1 MTVNYYVECPVCH
14 TVTRMR
20 SPAGYVYSTPV
31 RVHCGKCQTLL
42 FGEFISDNEHLKAYF
57 KPQNCKTVNKGKYE
71 YRAEASGEI
80 ICGKM
85 VAEEGD
91 VSRPCLTAVSPVLSF
106 LQSMSMEN
114 KDAFIDYVCY
124 ASDLSDNMDKARIKY
139 DLYLNEQF
147 ELLKK
152 HFGHIA
158 STCGYN
164 LYDNDE
170 LFQYIYYSLF
180 FDCAGLFKE
189 VELKKLLTEINYK
202 IYHLDIKNIN
212 DYLRYLEQN
221 NRLDEI
227 ESKLFELVRL
237 YLSIFKFLAP
247 AVGLFYYDDASR
259 INKETQGISTCSFND
274 IKNFYLDAFEI
285 LADCCDIVIG
295 LDNID
300 KRFNYNAF
308 TNRIDMI
315 KFRNQTKGVRI
326 KNLSLDEFFA
336 ARFNLKTDS
345 NELRNAVGH
354 NNFEYNGITQKLSFA
369 TAKGENKSAY
379 LIDVA
384 LECVSLSRSAYVL
397 LFYVYELKR
406 YCFLQKGKRLLLN
419 PLFYRLAKPQNHCP
433 CGSGAKYRNCCKNDV
448 EKRKKIKM
456 MRYPKMSS

>member
-1 MTVNYYVECPVCH
+1 M
-14 TVTRMR
+14 
-20 SPAGYVYSTPV
+20 
-31 RVHCGKCQTLL
+31 
-42 FGEFISDNEHLKAYF
+42 
-57 KPQNCKTVNKGKYE
+57 
-71 YRAEASGEI
+71 
-80 ICGKM
+80 
-85 VAEEGD
+85 
-91 VSRPCLTAVSPVLSF
+91 
-106 LQSMSMEN
+106 
-114 KDAFIDYVCY
+114 
-124 ASDLSDNMDKARIKY
+124 
-139 DLYLNEQF
+139 
-147 ELLKK
+147 
-152 HFGHIA
+152 
-158 STCGYN
+158 
-164 LYDNDE
+164 
-170 LFQYIYYSLF
+170 
-180 FDCAGLFKE
+180 
-189 VELKKLLTEINYK
+189 
-202 IYHLDIKNIN
+202 
-212 DYLRYLEQN
+212 
-221 NRLDEI
+221 
-227 ESKLFELVRL
+227 
-237 YLSIFKFLAP
+237 
-247 AVGLFYYDDASR
+247 
-259 INKETQGISTCSFND
+259 
-274 IKNFYLDAFEI
+274 
-285 LADCCDIVIG
+285 ADCCDIVIG

-354 NNFEYNGITQKLSFA
+354 NNFEYNGITQKLSFT